1 MTPGTRQYP
10 GLGTV
15 QVTFA
20 ATPVELDDGRLALL
34 VEIEP
39 DPGLGPLVV
48 GPFGDAS
55 AIASQDSPEESS

>member
-1 MTPGTRQYP
+1 M
-10 GLGTV
+10 
-15 QVTFA
+15 TFA
-20 ATPVELDDGRLALL
+20 ARAVELDDGRLALL

-55 AIASQDSPEESS
+55 AIASQDSPEELRLGPTVPVHGVVLH

>member
-1 MTPGTRQYP
+1 M
-10 GLGTV
+10 

-39 DPGLGPLVV
+39 DPGVGPLVV